1 MTAIHRILV
10 PTDFSDCSR
19 AALDLACELAPA
31 LGAQLTLVHAMTPQ
45 AYPIPA
51 VDGAILPDP
60 AAAAEKVAT
69 EAHELHEELARAR
82 ARVPDADSVIVEGDP
97 LPAIEQA
104 AKETGADLIVI
115 GTHGRRG
122 VRHALLGSV
131 AEKLVQR
138 GPCPVL
144 TVRAK

>member
-1 MTAIHRILV
+1 MAAIHKILV
-10 PTDFSDCSR
+10 PTDFSECSR
-19 AALDLACELAPA
+19 AALDLACELGEA
-31 LGAQLTLVHAMTPQ
+31 LGARLTVMHASAPQ
-45 AYPIPA
+45 AYPLPE
-51 VDGAILPDP
+51 GGILPTP
-60 AAAAEKVAT
+60 EWAAEHVAT
-69 EAHELHEELARAR
+69 ETHALHQELAHAKERIPA
-82 ARVPDADSVIVEGDP
+82 ADSVIVEGDAFA
-97 LPAIEQA
+97 AIEQA
-104 AKETGADLIVI
+104 AKETGADLIVM